1 MSNLAPPTQTKTLA
15 GGTTAAK
22 MTGTRGY
29 TTKNRNTAGVTTTGT
44 RGPEDLG
51 IVIIDGKKVD
61 VKPQPL
67 MLKKSDIE
75 KKPAPSDMGKP
86 VSGASG

>member
-1 MSNLAPPTQTKTLA
+1 MSNLAPPTQTKRLA

-75 KKPAPSDMGKP
+75 KKQAPSDMGKP